1 MNARK
6 ERQAHILKLITDYQ
20 ISTQDELI
28 GRLTEDG
35 MQVTQATISRDL
47 KELKL
52 VKKVG
57 SDGKS
62 YYSVG
67 TTDRELHQ
75 ERYDSILSGAI
86 LTVDHALNTCV
97 VKTHAGMANAA
108 GAALDALDFE
118 GVVGTLA
125 GDDTIFVLCRTE
137 ERAEAFC
144 QELRERIFA

>member
-6 ERQAHILKLITDYQ
+6 ERQAHILKLITDCQ
-20 ISTQDELI
+20 ISTQDDLI
-28 GRLTEDG
+28 RHLTEDG

-62 YYSVG
+62 YYSIG

-75 ERYDSILSGAI
+75 ERYDSILAGAV
-86 LTVDHALNTCV
+86 LSVDYALNTCV
-97 VKTHAGMANAA
+97 VKTHVGMASAA
-108 GAALDALDFE
+108 GAALDALDFK

-137 ERAEAFC
+137 EWAEAFC
-144 QELRERIFA
+144 QELRERILA

>member
-28 GRLTEDG
+28 LHLTEDG
-35 MQVTQATISRDL
+35 VQVTQATISRDL

-75 ERYDSILSGAI
+75 ERYNSILAGAI
-86 LTVDHALNTCV
+86 LSVDSALNTCV
-97 VKTHAGMANAA
+97 VKTHVGMANAA

-118 GVVGTLA
+118 GIVGTLA

-144 QELRERIFA
+144 QELRERILA

>member
-6 ERQAHILKLITDYQ
+6 ERQAHILKLITDCQ

-28 GRLTEDG
+28 RHLTEDG

-62 YYSVG
+62 YYSIG

-75 ERYDSILSGAI
+75 ERYDSVLAGAVLS
-86 LTVDHALNTCV
+86 VDYALNTCV
-97 VKTHAGMANAA
+97 VKTHVGMASAA
-108 GAALDALDFE
+108 GAALDALDFK

-144 QELRERIFA
+144 QELRERILA

>member
-6 ERQAHILKLITDYQ
+6 ERQAHILKLITDCQ

-28 GRLTEDG
+28 RHLTEDG

-62 YYSVG
+62 YYSIG

-75 ERYDSILSGAI
+75 ERYDSILAGAV
-86 LTVDHALNTCV
+86 LSVDCALNTCV
-97 VKTHAGMANAA
+97 VKTHVGMASAA
-108 GAALDALDFE
+108 GAALDALDFK

-144 QELRERIFA
+144 QELRERILA

>member
-6 ERQAHILKLITDYQ
+6 ERQAHILKLITDFQ

-28 GRLTEDG
+28 RHLTEDG
-35 MQVTQATISRDL
+35 VQVTQATISRDL

-57 SDGKS
+57 SDGRS
-62 YYSVG
+62 YYSVS

-75 ERYDSILSGAI
+75 ERYDSILAGAI
-86 LTVDHALNTCV
+86 LSVDYAMNTCV
-97 VKTHAGMANAA
+97 VKTHVGMANAA
-108 GAALDALDFE
+108 GAALDALDFK
-118 GVVGTLA
+118 GIVGTLA

-144 QELRERIFA
+144 QELRERILA

>member
-6 ERQAHILKLITDYQ
+6 ERQAHILKLISDYQ
-20 ISTQDELI
+20 ISTQEDLI
-28 GRLTEDG
+28 YRLTEDG

-57 SDGKS
+57 TDGKS

-67 TTDRELHQ
+67 TTDLELHQ
-75 ERYDSILSGAI
+75 ERYDSILTGAI
-86 LTVDHALNTCV
+86 LTVDYALNTCV

-118 GVVGTLA
+118 GVIGTLA

-137 ERAEAFC
+137 ERADAFC
-144 QELRERIFA
+144 RELRERTFA

>member
-6 ERQAHILKLITDYQ
+6 ERQAHILKLITDFQ

-28 GRLTEDG
+28 RHLTEDG
-35 MQVTQATISRDL
+35 VQVTQATISRDL

-57 SDGKS
+57 SDGRS

-75 ERYDSILSGAI
+75 ERYDSILAGAI
-86 LTVDHALNTCV
+86 LSVDYALNTCV
-97 VKTHAGMANAA
+97 VKTHVGMANAA
-108 GAALDALDFE
+108 GAALDALDFK

-144 QELRERIFA
+144 QELRERILA

>member
-6 ERQAHILKLITDYQ
+6 ERQAHILKLITDCQ

-28 GRLTEDG
+28 RHLTEDG
-35 MQVTQATISRDL
+35 VQVTQATISRDL

-57 SDGKS
+57 NDGKS

-67 TTDRELHQ
+67 TADRELHQ
-75 ERYDSILSGAI
+75 ERYDSILAGAI
-86 LTVDHALNTCV
+86 LSVDYALNICV
-97 VKTHAGMANAA
+97 VKTHVGMANAA

-118 GVVGTLA
+118 GIVGTLA

-144 QELRERIFA
+144 QELRERILA

>member
-6 ERQAHILKLITDYQ
+6 ERQAHILKLITDCQ
-20 ISTQDELI
+20 ISTQDDLI
-28 GRLTEDG
+28 RHLTEDG

-62 YYSVG
+62 YYSIG

-75 ERYDSILSGAI
+75 ERYDSILAGAV
-86 LTVDHALNTCV
+86 LSVDYALNTCV
-97 VKTHAGMANAA
+97 VKTHVGMASAA
-108 GAALDALDFE
+108 GAALDALDFK

-144 QELRERIFA
+144 QELRERILA

>member
-6 ERQAHILKLITDYQ
+6 ERQAHILKLITDFQ

-28 GRLTEDG
+28 RHLTEDG
-35 MQVTQATISRDL
+35 VQVTQATISRDL

-57 SDGKS
+57 SDGRS

-75 ERYDSILSGAI
+75 ERYDSILAGAI
-86 LTVDHALNTCV
+86 LSVDYAMNTCV
-97 VKTHAGMANAA
+97 VKTHVGMANAA
-108 GAALDALDFE
+108 GAALDALDFK
-118 GVVGTLA
+118 GIVGTLA

-144 QELRERIFA
+144 QELRERILA

>member
-6 ERQAHILKLITDYQ
+6 ERQAQILRLITEYQ
-20 ISTQDELI
+20 ISTQDDLI
-28 GRLTEDG
+28 RRLTEDG
-35 MQVTQATISRDL
+35 VQVTQATISRDL

-57 SDGKS
+57 SDGRS
-62 YYSVG
+62 YYSLG

-75 ERYDSILSGAI
+75 ERYDSILAGAI
-86 LTVDHALNTCV
+86 LSVDYALNTCV
-97 VKTHAGMANAA
+97 VKTHVGMASAA
-108 GAALDALDFE
+108 GAALDALDFK

-144 QELRERIFA
+144 QELRERILA

>member
-6 ERQAHILKLITDYQ
+6 ERQAHILKLITDCQ

-28 GRLTEDG
+28 RHLTEDG

-62 YYSVG
+62 YYSIG

-75 ERYDSILSGAI
+75 ERYDSILAGAV
-86 LTVDHALNTCV
+86 LSVDYALNTCV
-97 VKTHAGMANAA
+97 VKTHVGMASAA
-108 GAALDALDFE
+108 GAALDALDFK

-144 QELRERIFA
+144 QELRERILA

>member
-28 GRLTEDG
+28 LHLTEDG
-35 MQVTQATISRDL
+35 VQVTQATISRDL

-75 ERYDSILSGAI
+75 ERYNSILAGAM
-86 LTVDHALNTCV
+86 LSVDSALNTCV
-97 VKTHAGMANAA
+97 VKTHVGMANAA

-118 GVVGTLA
+118 GIVGTLA

-144 QELRERIFA
+144 QELRERILA

>member
-6 ERQAHILKLITDYQ
+6 ERQAQILRLITEYQ
-20 ISTQDELI
+20 ISTQDDLI
-28 GRLTEDG
+28 RRLTEDG
-35 MQVTQATISRDL
+35 VQVTQATISRDL

-57 SDGKS
+57 SDGRS

-67 TTDRELHQ
+67 TTERELHQ
-75 ERYDSILSGAI
+75 ERYDSILAGAI
-86 LTVDHALNTCV
+86 LSVDYALNTCV
-97 VKTHAGMANAA
+97 VKTHVGMANAA
-108 GAALDALDFE
+108 GAALDALEFE
-118 GVVGTLA
+118 GIVGTLA

-144 QELRERIFA
+144 QELRERILA